1 MSQNSV
7 ISDQAFDFKLVF
19 ESYGVR
25 VKLEATSKD
34 LLEKASFAAE
44 SALLGRLEIIENVN
58 AEHSFGFSLGDEGE
72 TLFLYEN
79 GERITSDISVKRF
92 FRFFDSLLRIKV
104 AEFTRDRVFIHAGVV
119 GWNGRAIV
127 IPANSFCGKTSL
139 VAELV
144 RNGAEYYS
152 DEYAVLDENG
162 LVHSFPRDLA
172 IRYFDGELREKI
184 VNPGSLGGRVG
195 RVEIPIGLVLLTEYE
210 AGAVWSPETL
220 TAGQGIIEMIPH
232 TIPRRSNTEFSLK
245 VLNTSVSDAII
256 LKSPRGEA
264 SDFAVEILS
273 YFDNYINLARS
284 FRG

>member
-7 ISDQAFDFKLVF
+7 ISDHAFDFKLVF

-25 VKLEATSKD
+25 VKLEASSKE
-34 LLEKASFAAE
+34 LLEKASNAAE
-44 SALLGRLEIIENVN
+44 SALLGRLEVIENVN
-58 AEHSFGFSLGDEGE
+58 AEHSFGFSLDDDGE
-72 TLFLYEN
+72 TLFLHEN
-79 GERITSDISVKRF
+79 GERITSDTSVKRF

-104 AEFTRDRVFIHAGVV
+104 AELTRDRVFIHAGVV
-119 GWNGRAIV
+119 GWKGRAIV
-127 IPANSFCGKTSL
+127 IPANSFRGKTSL

-162 LVHSFPRDLA
+162 LVHSFPRLLA
-172 IRYFDGELREKI
+172 IRYFDGELREKL
-184 VNPGSLGGRVG
+184 VNPSSLGGRVG

-210 AGAVWSPETL
+210 ADAVWNPQTL

-273 YFDNYINLARS
+273 YFDNYTSLARIT
-284 FRG
+284 